1 MMTYLLVQQLPDATR
16 MSASN
21 AQETD
26 QLHEQKGAIRRKDG
40 VNLTATDEQCV
51 RSCEYATYTRYPDTA
66 LLYIV

>member
-1 MMTYLLVQQLPDATR
+1 MTYLLIQQVPDATR
-16 MSASN
+16 TSASN

-40 VNLTATDEQCV
+40 GNLAATDKVCM
-51 RSCEYATYTRYPDTA
+51 RSREYAAYTRYPDTA